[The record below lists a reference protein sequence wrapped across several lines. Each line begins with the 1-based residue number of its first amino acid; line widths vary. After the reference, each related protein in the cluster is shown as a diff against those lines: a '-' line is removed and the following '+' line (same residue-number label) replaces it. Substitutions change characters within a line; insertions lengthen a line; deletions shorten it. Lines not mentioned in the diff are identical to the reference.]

1 MRLSIASD
9 ELGGTRNRTSARE
22 HQVISPADFGR
33 TAAPARLESRA
44 KRRNYARDLRGVRSG
59 SRSAVLAARALRV
72 VTFLRSAFIEAVRD
86 DAARREDA
94 SVWRL
99 AKSFL
104 YPKRRA
110 CRVVS
115 ARSASRCARDVARDE
130 RVVWRDEPEG
140 TRFSSSPLRARCR
153 CRAKRG
159 RVSRSCARRSI
170 DRITFS
176 SPTPRRLVVF
186 RFRDGGTRGR
196 PLALGGG
203 FDRKATHPGRPC
215 DRATARP
222 PDPAAAEAQKRHGG
236 RVRQSLGLPFEL
248 HPCSRIRWIRARLR
262 CECRCFGSSS
272 TASGPGRTRRGPR

>member
-1 MRLSIASD
+1 VR
-9 ELGGTRNRTSARE
+9 SA
-22 HQVISPADFGR
+22 G
-33 TAAPARLESRA
+33 
-44 KRRNYARDLRGVRSG
+44 NYARDLRGVRSG
-59 SRSAVLAARALRV
+59 SRSAVLAARALRL

-115 ARSASRCARDVARDE
+115 ARSASRCAWNVARDE

-186 RFRDGGTRGR
+186 RFRDGGTLGR

-203 FDRKATHPGRPC
+203 FDRIATHPGRPC
-215 DRATARP
+215 DRATAKSSKAPRVKSETIP
-222 PDPAAAEAQKRHGG
+222 RIAVRAPAALPDPLDP
-236 RVRQSLGLPFEL
+236 S
-248 HPCSRIRWIRARLR
+248 
-262 CECRCFGSSS
+262 
-272 TASGPGRTRRGPR
+272 